1 MNIKTVKSFIEAIN
15 KHNIKEIYSLM
26 AEDFLFV
33 DTWANEIH
41 GREDMKNSWE
51 GYFEW
56 FPDYLIEAAEILEC
70 KNIISVFGFAGGT
83 YHGEK
88 TQDKKNRWR
97 LPAAWKVKAENGKI
111 KHWQVYCDSKIP
123 FDIMDMND
131 KEKVNTLKNEK
142 LL

>member
-15 KHNIKEIYSLM
+15 KHNIEEIYSLM
-26 AEDFLFV
+26 AEDFFFV
-33 DTWANEIH
+33 DAWANEVH
-41 GREDMKNSWE
+41 GREDMKNSWS

-56 FPDYLIEAAEILEC
+56 FPDYLIEAVDLLEC

-83 YHGEK
+83 YLGEK

-97 LPAAWKVKAENGKI
+97 LPAAWKVKAKNGKI
-111 KHWQVYCDSKIP
+111 KYWQVYCDSKIP
-123 FDIMDMND
+123 FDIMDMKD
-131 KEKVNTLKNEK
+131 KEKVNVLKNDK